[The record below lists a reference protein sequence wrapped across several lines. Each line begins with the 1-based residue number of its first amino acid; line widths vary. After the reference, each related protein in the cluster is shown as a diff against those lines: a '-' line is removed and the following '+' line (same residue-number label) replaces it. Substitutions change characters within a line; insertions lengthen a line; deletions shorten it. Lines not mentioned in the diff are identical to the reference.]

1 MKNLFQHIRQ
11 SWNAKK
17 GEEELI
23 SVGYDILTLI
33 VFIVVYII
41 LFFDC
46 VNEQDN
52 RTTYSALIVFSIMRI
67 IPFYLDINH
76 FRIYY
81 KELISKI
88 RAKDYDWDINLNIV
102 FLDAIVYL
110 MILLNF
116 FVIVDWSYVK
126 YGAAK
131 IGSGVLAV
139 LLINA
144 YKMIKRIR
152 EERKTIKRE

>member
-1 MKNLFQHIRQ
+1 MKNLHKHIWQ
-11 SWNAKK
+11 SFKTKK
-17 GEEELI
+17 SDSEEFGI
-23 SVGYDILTLI
+23 FGGFI
-33 VFIVVYII
+33 FIVGFIISYYLLFDSKSIEDLQLMNSSII
-41 LFFDC
+41 LFSMIRL
-46 VNEQDN
+46 VLAY
-52 RTTYSALIVFSIMRI
+52 T
-67 IPFYLDINH
+67 DINH
-76 FRIYY
+76 FKTYY

-102 FLDAIVYL
+102 FLDSIVYL

-139 LLINA
+139 LLINT

-152 EERKTIKRE
+152 EERKSIKKK

>member
-1 MKNLFQHIRQ
+1 MKNLHKHIRQ

-17 GEEELI
+17 GEQELI
-23 SVGYDILTLI
+23 SIGGDILMILS
-33 VFIVVYII
+33 FIAVYII
-41 LFFDC
+41 LLFDC
-46 VNEQDN
+46 VNEQDYK
-52 RTTYSALIVFSIMRI
+52 TTYSALIVFSIMRL
-67 IPFYLDINH
+67 IPLYLDINH
-76 FRIYY
+76 FKTYY

-116 FVIVDWSYVK
+116 FVIVDWCYVK

-152 EERKTIKRE
+152 EERKTIKKK

>member
-1 MKNLFQHIRQ
+1 MKNLYKHIRQ
-11 SWNAKK
+11 SWKAKK
-17 GEEELI
+17 GEQELI
-23 SVGYDILTLI
+23 SIGTDMFALFIFIFFYVGLIFWNNEEDLKTIYSTILMI
-33 VFIVVYII
+33 SV
-41 LFFDC
+41 
-46 VNEQDN
+46 
-52 RTTYSALIVFSIMRI
+52 MRL
-67 IPFYLDINH
+67 IPFYLDIDH
-76 FRIYY
+76 FKSYY

-88 RAKDYDWDINLNIV
+88 RAKDYNWDINLNIV

-110 MILLNF
+110 MILPNF

-152 EERKTIKRE
+152 EERKTIKKK

>member
-1 MKNLFQHIRQ
+1 MKNLFKHIRQ

-17 GEEELI
+17 GDQELI
-23 SVGYDILTLI
+23 SIGGDVLMVLCLFIFYFGLIFWDNYEDLKTINSGILTISVMRLI
-33 VFIVVYII
+33 P
-41 LFFDC
+41 L
-46 VNEQDN
+46 
-52 RTTYSALIVFSIMRI
+52 
-67 IPFYLDINH
+67 YLDINH
-76 FRIYY
+76 FKTYY

-88 RAKDYDWDINLNIV
+88 RAKDYNWDINLNIV
-102 FLDAIVYL
+102 FLDSIVYL

-139 LLINA
+139 LLIKA

-152 EERKTIKRE
+152 EERKTIKKK

>member
-1 MKNLFQHIRQ
+1 MKNLFKHIRQ

-17 GEEELI
+17 GDQELI
-23 SVGYDILTLI
+23 SIGGDVLMVLCLFIFYFGLIFWDNYEDLKTINSGILTISVMRLI
-33 VFIVVYII
+33 P
-41 LFFDC
+41 L
-46 VNEQDN
+46 
-52 RTTYSALIVFSIMRI
+52 
-67 IPFYLDINH
+67 YLDINH
-76 FRIYY
+76 FKTYY

-88 RAKDYDWDINLNIV
+88 RAKDYNWDINLNIV
-102 FLDAIVYL
+102 FLDSIVYL

-152 EERKTIKRE
+152 EERKTIKKK